1 MGSSFLAFLK
11 EDTWHLLLF
20 AIAVVSGGML
30 LWSFGKRLF
39 VRGAPQVSPA
49 EAVQLINHRDALV
62 LDVRAAAERSGGHIP
77 HARHLPFNE
86 LKQRTGELEQ
96 FKSRPVVV
104 SCQWGAQAAVACAAL
119 KKNGF
124 SEVFVLR
131 GGVNAWREA
140 NLPMEK

>member
-1 MGSSFLAFLK
+1 MEPSFLAFLK

-20 AIAVVSGGML
+20 TIAAVSGGML

-39 VRGAPQVSPA
+39 VRGAPQISPV
-49 EAVQLINHRDALV
+49 EAVRLINHRDALV
-62 LDVRAAAERSGGHIP
+62 LDVRVAAERGSGHIP
-77 HARHLPFNE
+77 QARHLPFNE
-86 LKQRTGELEQ
+86 LKQRIGELEQ
-96 FKSRPVVV
+96 FKNRPMVV

-119 KKNGF
+119 MKNGF